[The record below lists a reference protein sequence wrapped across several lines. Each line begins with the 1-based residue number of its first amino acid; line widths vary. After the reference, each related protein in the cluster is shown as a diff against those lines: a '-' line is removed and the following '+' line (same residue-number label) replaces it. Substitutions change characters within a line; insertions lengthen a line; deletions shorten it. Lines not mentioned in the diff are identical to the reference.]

1 MERHFEQELQKLKK
15 RIVKMGLLVAEQVHQ
30 SMVALTECNAEMAQ
44 AIIDQDNAVDEL
56 DVKIDK
62 LCQRIFALTQPV
74 ATDLRLIMAAL
85 KMNNDLE
92 RMADHAVDIARKI
105 EGLNDYKEIITELKI
120 DEIAARTDVMVHD
133 VINILTT
140 RNTVFV
146 RDIFEEASAI
156 REQAQEMSGRI
167 IEQMMLKTDVIVVA
181 TNLVIILT
189 QIERLAGY
197 STNIAESMVF
207 LVEGKIVKHSRS
219 FKEEIAG
226 EHPTPGPEI
235 TTNTQTENPD

>member
-1 MERHFEQELQKLKK
+1 MERHFEQELQKLNK
-15 RIVKMGLLVAEQVHQ
+15 RINKMGLLVAEQVHQ
-30 SMVALTECNAEMAQ
+30 SLVALTECNADAAQ
-44 AIIDQDNAVDEL
+44 TIIDQDNAVDEL

-74 ATDLRLIMAAL
+74 ATDLRLIMASL

-92 RMADHAVDIARKI
+92 RMADLAVNIARKI
-105 EGLNDYKEIITELKI
+105 EGLSEYKEIIVELKI
-120 DEIAARTDVMVHD
+120 DDLATRTDIMVRD

-146 RDIFEEASAI
+146 KDIFDEAYLI
-156 REQAQEMSGRI
+156 REKVQETSAHI
-167 IEQMMLKTDVIVVA
+167 IEEMTKKTDVIVVA
-181 TNLVIILT
+181 TNLVVILT
-189 QIERLAGY
+189 QIERMAGY

-219 FKEEIAG
+219 FKEEMEG
-226 EHPTPGPEI
+226 GSK
-235 TTNTQTENPD
+235 Q